1 MKPARKAA
9 GKRPASVD
17 PVERLPQAVTLSIA
31 GLRHAGAFTGRPVQK
46 DISWRQGEQEF
57 TATVYVRPLGFQSAV
72 SDVLAAGGRE
82 DSVAGRI
89 AASICDEAGKPVFTV
104 ADITGTSSADRGA
117 LDGALTLALL
127 GAIGEVNS
135 LGKATS

>member
-1 MKPARKAA
+1 MKEGAAPRGKKPAPDADKATPLA
-9 GKRPASVD
+9 F
-17 PVERLPQAVTLSIA
+17 SIA
-31 GLRHAGAFTGRPVQK
+31 SLQRAGAFTGRPVEK
-46 DISWRQGEQEF
+46 EITWRQNGQEYS
-57 TATVYVRPLGFQSAV
+57 ATVFVRPLGFQSAV

-89 AASICDEAGKPVFTV
+89 AASICDEQGKPVFTV
-104 ADITGTSSADRGA
+104 GDITGASDANRGA

>member
-1 MKPARKAA
+1 VTDTKPQSRKRAA
-9 GKRPASVD
+9 PPASV
-17 PVERLPQAVTLSIA
+17 PKSKAVDLSIA
-31 GLRHAGAFTGRPVQK
+31 GLLRAGAFTGRPVEK
-46 DISWRQGEQEF
+46 EISWRQGEQEF
-57 TATVYVRPLGFQSAV
+57 TATVFVRPLGFQSAI

-89 AASICDEAGKPVFTV
+89 AASICDEQGKPVFTV
-104 ADITGTSSADRGA
+104 GDITGASDADRGA

-127 GAIGEVNS
+127 SAIGEVNS